1 MAYKELLSPSSKSS
15 TQSPPSH
22 QSRSK
27 ERIRDHALLN
37 PHPRPRRPGRYRI
50 RMQQL
55 QRLPWP
61 TGLLLYVPVLSLYL
75 PFPTHHS
82 FSSYFLVT
90 SLHFAQSLLLVLFP
104 SLERDVR

>member
-1 MAYKELLSPSSKSS
+1 MAYKQLLSPSSKSS
-15 TQSPPSH
+15 TQSPSSH

-27 ERIRDHALLN
+27 ERIRNHALLN
-37 PHPRPRRPGRYRI
+37 PHPRPRRPGHYRI

-61 TGLLLYVPVLSLYL
+61 TGLLLYVPVLFLYR

-82 FSSYFLVT
+82 FSSYFLINP
-90 SLHFAQSLLLVLFP
+90 LHFAQSLALVLLP
-104 SLERDVR
+104 SLERGVR